1 MRMPSE
7 EAIDTAI
14 AWLQCNEAGGQE
26 QRACEQVA
34 AYLDHML
41 DERYLRAAARRF
53 GVPIARVRNKLAKL
67 AEKENGP

>member
-7 EAIDTAI
+7 EVINTAI
-14 AWLQCNEAGGQE
+14 AWLQCNEAGDQE

-41 DERYLRAAARRF
+41 DERYLRAAARRH
-53 GVPIARVRNKLAKL
+53 GVPIARVRNRLTKLTKG
-67 AEKENGP
+67 E